1 MTEAC
6 TRGLCSLCFGFSA
19 VSSPALFL
27 FGAYWSTAVEKVRE
41 ALSKSSIRKVV
52 TQIALNL
59 LVVIGCNSAGSEQAC
74 SHFFTEF
81 VRARCAAVCKAC
93 RSVGTARAQDRKTK
107 REQRKVHAYWHH
119 TGSLCL
125 ARQPGT
131 QDTIVLAICLI
142 KFRLLM
148 QGVDDL

>member
-6 TRGLCSLCFGFSA
+6 TRGLCSLSFGFSA
-19 VSSPALFL
+19 VSSTALFL

-41 ALSKSSIRKVV
+41 ALSKASIRKVV

-59 LVVIGCNSAGSEQAC
+59 LVVIGCNLAWSEQAC

-93 RSVGTARAQDRKTK
+93 RSVGTPRHRTGKTNENK
-107 REQRKVHAYWHH
+107 GKS
-119 TGSLCL
+119 TPDSII
-125 ARQPGT
+125 PGAS
-131 QDTIVLAICLI
+131 V
-142 KFRLLM
+142 
-148 QGVDDL
+148 